1 MKKVLWTVGFV
12 AVVATIVYF
21 TKGHPED
28 KAVAQTSVASTEA
41 RQPSA
46 AVENQQAI
54 VDEMTKIILSISN
67 RGEVLPKVNQVLAI
81 AAQKDPKGE
90 MPGVQ
95 LLAGYM
101 KMIPGLEGIV
111 YRGRPIVEPS
121 DWLHMSALTALRS
134 FRYNSYL
141 YGKHILA
148 LFDFVTTP
156 STNAGPEFKTV
167 TEAQQYLVGKVAPL
181 LESLV
186 AQARAMENLPA
197 ENFNFKLDRSLFIGV
212 SDDVRFLDRNETIKQ
227 FIKPNLYSIT
237 FALQRAL
244 GSLYYWSALNVD
256 DMPSVASEIVAATTI
271 NQYKG
276 KLRSLLSFSNLAKGV
291 TPIITFDVI
300 KKYPNYFTFRNLN
313 YTNHLGKAESVTA
326 QTLLDRAYNQFSNSA
341 YYEMAAFNCIIQATI
356 SGNMNVNAKDC
367 ANGDNQDYSTQH
379 AANGN
384 DFMFNPN
391 ALLLDYKMKKAA
403 LVQRYKL
410 YQNSMTQPAT
420 PGTFDAGK
428 YSEITSEVTG
438 KALQLNVKAL
448 FNAKNSPRNFFPTAF
463 AKADQAAYQSQ
474 VGDHG
479 WNYDHGFPI
488 AYGKNDFTFGGFFNP
503 QQVKDLRSLNSAM
516 ATIVYTRSLTNFAV
530 LLPVPSPVV
539 VPVPILDTMTVN

>member
-1 MKKVLWTVGFV
+1 MKKVLWTMGFIV
-12 AVVATIVYF
+12 AVAAVVYF
-21 TKGHPED
+21 TKGTPN
-28 KAVAQTSVASTEA
+28 TSTVQVTPASEEV

-46 AVENQQAI
+46 AVDGQQAVI
-54 VDEMTKIILSISN
+54 DEMTKIILSISDKS
-67 RGEVLPKVNQVLAI
+67 EVLPKVNQVLAV
-81 AAQKDPKGE
+81 AAQKDPKAQ

-111 YRGRPIVEPS
+111 YRCRPIVEPS

-156 STNAGPEFKTV
+156 SRNVGPEFKTV
-167 TEAQQYLVGKVAPL
+167 TEAQQYLVGKAAPL
-181 LESLV
+181 LESLI

-197 ENFNFKLDRSLFIGV
+197 ENFNFKLDRTLFVGL
-212 SDDVRFLDRNETIKQ
+212 SDDVRFLDRNETVKQ

-237 FALQRAL
+237 FALQRTL

-256 DMPSVASEIVAATTI
+256 DMPAVASEVVAATTI
-271 NQYKG
+271 NEYKG
-276 KLRSLLSFSNLAKGV
+276 KLRSLLSANKLAKGV

-300 KKYPNYFTFRNLN
+300 KKYPNYFTFRDVA
-313 YTNHLGKAESVTA
+313 YTKLDGTKDTVTA
-326 QTLLDRAYNQFSNSA
+326 QALLDRAYTNFFNAS
-341 YYEMAAFNCIIQATI
+341 YYEMAAFNCIIEYTV
-356 SGNMNVNAKDC
+356 SGNMNATLKDC
-367 ANGDNQDYSTQH
+367 ANGDNQDYSAQH
-379 AANGN
+379 AANGQ

-391 ALLLDYKMKKAA
+391 LLLIDYKIKKAA

-410 YQNSMTQPAT
+410 YANNAAN
-420 PGTFDAGK
+420 GAYAD
-428 YSEITSEVTG
+428 ITSEVTG
-438 KALQLNVKAL
+438 KSLSLNVKAL

-463 AKADQAAYQSQ
+463 AKADQASYQSGIG
-474 VGDHG
+474 VHG
-479 WNYDHGFPI
+479 WNYDHGFPV
-488 AYGKNDFTFGGFFNP
+488 AYGNKKDFTFGGFFNP
-503 QQVKDLRSLNSAM
+503 SQVADIKSLNTAM

-539 VPVPILDTMTVN
+539 VPIPILDTMTVN